1 MADMIDAKDA
11 KQKLGCD
18 DATLQSHVNNGTI
31 RAQRVGGKLM
41 LNAEDVAKLA
51 SEAGGGD
58 DDGTIVL
65 TGDSDD
71 LSIDLGKV
79 VDDSAE
85 TIVQNKKGSA
95 GTASDSITF
104 GDELEVV
111 SFDDN
116 TGTSELNFDDT
127 KQTGKAGNLSFTD
140 SNTAVMTAVDETAVG
155 STTAPLDFQTNPDQ
169 QAPRSP
175 KSESSRRSV
184 RSGRAVVESA
194 PVHWIWPTF
203 LGLTVAVGV
212 FFILPFYVVSSFA
225 VPDEKNP
232 HHSGRLVG
240 VDAGYTSTLAGGLAG
255 FTVEP
260 SKEKFVKGGGVDA
273 DFKPMTNSDSQ
284 AKWRYLEFRDKS
296 KEKDEAVERFVI
308 ESVDAEAKTAKGKHG
323 SSFPVKERST
333 TVPGSDQPIV
343 EAYVETYPSAK

>member
-11 KQKLGCD
+11 KKKLGCD

-31 RAQRVGGKLM
+31 RAQKVGGKLM

-51 SEAGGGD
+51 NEAGGD

-79 VDDSAE
+79 VDDSSE
-85 TIVQNKKGSA
+85 TIVQSKKG

-116 TGTSELNFDDT
+116 VGTGELNFDDT

-155 STTAPLDFQTNPDQ
+155 STTAPLDFQTNPETP
-169 QAPRSP
+169 AARGP
-175 KSESSRRSV
+175 KTDSARRSV
-184 RSGRAVVESA
+184 RSGRAFVEAA
-194 PVHWIWPTF
+194 PVHWIWPT
-203 LGLTVAVGV
+203 LLCVTLITGI
-212 FFILPFYVVSSFA
+212 FFVVPFYVVSSFA
-225 VPDEKNP
+225 VPDEKNY
-232 HHSGRLVG
+232 HGGRLVG
-240 VDAGYTSTLAGGLAG
+240 VDAAYTSTLAGGLAG

-260 SKEKFVKGGGVDA
+260 NKAKFVKGGGVDA
-273 DFKPMTNSDSQ
+273 DYIPNQDPQ
-284 AKWRYLEFRDKS
+284 AVWRHQEFRGAHKD
-296 KEKDEAVERFVI
+296 KDERVETFII
-308 ESVDAEAKTAKGKHG
+308 ETVDVEAKTAKGKHG
-323 SSFPVKERST
+323 SSYPIKERT
-333 TVPGSDQPIV
+333 TPVNGDQQGIV
-343 EAYVETYPSAK
+343 EPYVEVYSSNK

>member
-51 SEAGGGD
+51 AESGGGGD

-85 TIVQNKKGSA
+85 TIVQSKKG

-155 STTAPLDFQTNPDQ
+155 STTAPLDFQTNPEQ
-169 QAPRSP
+169 QAPRSG

-194 PVHWIWPTF
+194 PVHWIWPTL
-203 LGLTVAVGV
+203 LGVTVAIGV
-212 FFILPFYVVSSFA
+212 FFIIPFYVVSAFA

-232 HHSGRLVG
+232 HHTGRLVG
-240 VDAGYTSTLAGGLAG
+240 VDAGYTSGLAGGLAG

-260 SKEKFVKGGGVDA
+260 SKEKFIKGGGA
-273 DFKPMTNSDSQ
+273 DGDYKPMTDPQ
-284 AKWRYLEFRDKS
+284 AKWRYLEFRDKF
-296 KEKDEAVERFVI
+296 KEKDEGVERFI
-308 ESVDAEAKTAKGKHG
+308 IDSYDAEAKTAKGKHG
-323 SSFPVKERST
+323 SSYPIKERST
-333 TVPGSDQPIV
+333 TVPGTDQPIV
-343 EAYVETYPSAK
+343 EPYVEAYPSAK